1 MQRARETTATL
12 EHRWNAV
19 ALVDARVG
27 EIQSPS
33 VPREQ
38 RKDWLRDILLR
49 RWSELG
55 QPHDRWRSNVLQAV
69 LGIRE
74 DTIVF
79 SHSVAINVAVEFAMG
94 DDRVTPIPPA
104 NCSCTVMDAKD
115 GRLRMLELGNED
127 ASGRIL

>member
-19 ALVDARVG
+19 ALVDARFG
-27 EIQSPS
+27 EIQSPG
-33 VPREQ
+33 VPPEQ
-38 RKDWLRDILLR
+38 RKDWLRDFLLR

-79 SHSVAINVAVEFAMG
+79 SHSVAINVA
-94 DDRVTPIPPA
+94 
-104 NCSCTVMDAKD
+104 
-115 GRLRMLELGNED
+115 GNT
-127 ASGRIL
+127 GRIAHPGPSRPTPSQFRSLRTH